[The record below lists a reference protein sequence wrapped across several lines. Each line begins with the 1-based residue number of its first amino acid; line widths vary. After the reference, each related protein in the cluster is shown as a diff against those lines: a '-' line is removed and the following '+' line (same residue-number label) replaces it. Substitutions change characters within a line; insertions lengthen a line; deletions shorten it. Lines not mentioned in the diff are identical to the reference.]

1 MQKLLDQQL
10 INSGRRGVVSKLL
23 DYAAYRQAYKN
34 MQRSLHQ
41 KGERN
46 TDGTQDPQ
54 DHTADSTYDA
64 DQWFKVNDHW
74 LKQGTATAARSQSLA
89 TLAHHTVG
97 RSDDVRQFHIADVV
111 KPRHYKNIG
120 GCSST
125 LASWP
130 LLFRRGRAG

>member
-97 RSDDVRQFHIADVV
+97 RSDA
-111 KPRHYKNIG
+111 
-120 GCSST
+120 
-125 LASWP
+125 
-130 LLFRRGRAG
+130 